1 MLALA
6 IIDIFPVYTL
16 FLLLLIVTMGVLSS
30 FVSYWPFKPFRSI
43 SSCKE
48 FILTTLKKTSYA
60 LIRNLIKQIVVY
72 DDKIEIFYY
81 YTSKNPNDN
90 GRDFTLIEG
99 SDKYPLVCL
108 KRDEYAAQL

>member
-1 MLALA
+1 MTKLEKTIKEFDNKFLYENSKNENCVTVD
-6 IIDIFPVYTL
+6 DI
-16 FLLLLIVTMGVLSS
+16 
-30 FVSYWPFKPFRSI
+30 
-43 SSCKE
+43 KE

-60 LIRNLIKQIVVY
+60 PIRNLIKQIVVY

>member
-1 MLALA
+1 MTKLEKTIKEFDNKFLYEKSK
-6 IIDIFPVYTL
+6 IENCVTVDDI
-16 FLLLLIVTMGVLSS
+16 
-30 FVSYWPFKPFRSI
+30 
-43 SSCKE
+43 KE

>member
-1 MLALA
+1 MTKLEKTIKEFDNNFLYEKSK
-6 IIDIFPVYTL
+6 IENCVTVDDI
-16 FLLLLIVTMGVLSS
+16 
-30 FVSYWPFKPFRSI
+30 
-43 SSCKE
+43 KE

-108 KRDEYAAQL
+108 KRDE

>member
-1 MLALA
+1 MTELEKTIKEFDNKFLHEKSK
-6 IIDIFPVYTL
+6 IENCVTVDDI
-16 FLLLLIVTMGVLSS
+16 
-30 FVSYWPFKPFRSI
+30 
-43 SSCKE
+43 KE

-81 YTSKNPNDN
+81 YTSKNPDDN

-99 SDKYPLVCL
+99 SDKYPLVHL
-108 KRDEYAAQL
+108 RGLEPRTH